1 MDLELDGKSVI
12 ITGAASGIGFATAQ
26 AFAREGARVALFD
39 WNAEGLAAAEETIR
53 ANGAQVIARQ
63 VDVSSSQ
70 AVEDAHDW
78 VIETFGGID
87 VGFNNAGINS
97 GFHAIEDTS
106 EEDWD
111 RVIAVDLK
119 GVWLC
124 VRAQVR
130 HMKPLGRGSIITT
143 ASNVA
148 FAGAPGAVAY
158 VAAKH
163 GIVGITRTVALEL
176 ATTGVRINTI
186 APGAVR
192 SSIGRRP
199 GSTPFVDPFPDA
211 LIRQGLPIGRWGE
224 PSEIADGVLWLASP
238 RSTLALGET
247 LVMDGGFLA
256 Q

>member
-1 MDLELDGKSVI
+1 MDLELAGKSVVV
-12 ITGAASGIGFATAQ
+12 TGGASGIGFACAQ
-26 AFAREGARVALFD
+26 GFAREGARVAILD
-39 WNAEGLAAAEETIR
+39 WNAETLAESEAALR
-53 ANGAQVIARQ
+53 GMGAEVIARE
-63 VDVSSSQ
+63 VDVSSAE
-70 AVEDAHDW
+70 AVDAAHTH

-87 VGFNNAGINS
+87 VALNNAGI
-97 GFHAIEDTS
+97 GAPFRAIEDTS

-111 RVIAVDLK
+111 RVIAVNLK
-119 GVWLC
+119 GVFLC

-130 HMKPLGRGSIITT
+130 HMRPLGRGSIVNT

-176 ATTGVRINTI
+176 ASSGVRINAV

-192 SSIGRRP
+192 TNIGKRIGG
-199 GSTPFVDPFPDA
+199 GSFVDPFPDA
-211 LIRQGLPIGRWGE
+211 IIRKGLPIGRWGE
-224 PSEIADGVLWLASP
+224 PSEIADAVLWLASP
-238 RSTLALGET
+238 RSSLALGET